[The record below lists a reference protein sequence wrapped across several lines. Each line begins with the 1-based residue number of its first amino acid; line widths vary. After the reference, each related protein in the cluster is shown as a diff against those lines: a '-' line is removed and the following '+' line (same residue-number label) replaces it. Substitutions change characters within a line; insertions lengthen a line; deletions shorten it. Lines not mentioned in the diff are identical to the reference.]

1 MYRPPVSLSYALWS
15 RKVPSTRK
23 FQLLMMMIFWILE
36 DRFDDMLGINTYFYD
51 NAHYKRRS
59 SIQALY
65 CPVGLLSYAFWSPN
79 DPSTH

>member
-15 RKVPSTRK
+15 RKVPSTHK
-23 FQLLMMMIFWILE
+23 FQLLMMMIFWIE

-59 SIQALY
+59 IHALY
-65 CPVGLLSYAFWSPN
+65 CPVGLSYAYWSPN